1 MKISYGNS
9 RMEKKWKN
17 SEISWE
23 DFLRRVGTTQITT
36 ETVEEFRKFSKAQQD
51 QIKDVGGYV
60 AGHLKGGKRGKRNRA
75 LQIHADTGYGFR
87 HTGDCG

>member
-60 AGHLKGGKRGKRNRA
+60 AGHLKGGKRGNGTV
-75 LQIHADTGYGFR
+75 L
-87 HTGDCG
+87 